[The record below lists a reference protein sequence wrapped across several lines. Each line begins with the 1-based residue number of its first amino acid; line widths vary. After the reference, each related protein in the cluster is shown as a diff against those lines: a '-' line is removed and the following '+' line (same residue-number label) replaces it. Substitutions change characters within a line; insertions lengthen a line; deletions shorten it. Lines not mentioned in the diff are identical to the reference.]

1 MLTPIRCLR
10 RRTAPWSLDASTANS
25 IGEHHIF
32 GSLRRVRLVGNSAA
46 RYNQSLF
53 VRGDKVPPVASQ
65 QHRSK
70 LSPPDEKANVRALL
84 LKLGPGLIT
93 GASDDDPSGI
103 ATYSQAGA
111 QFGFGTLWIALF
123 SYPLM
128 CAIQEISA
136 RIGRVTGAGIAA
148 SLRKHYPRPIVFLIV
163 VLVLIANTFNLG
175 ADIGAMGDAV
185 HLLVGGPAWI
195 YLLALGAL
203 SLSLQIFIPYKRYVN
218 YLKWLTLSLFA
229 YVITAF
235 VVHLSWLK
243 VLHDTFLPPLH
254 SFGADYFTVAIAFLG
269 TTISPYLFFWQASEE
284 AEDVRDNA
292 AQRSLHKAPEQAPEQ
307 LHRIKIDTYLGMA
320 FSNLVAF
327 FIVVTTAATLHAH
340 GDYDIQTATQAAAA
354 LQPLAGRFA
363 FLLFSAGIVGTGLLA
378 IPVLAGSAAYA
389 LGEAMRWRVSMEAKP
404 RKAPKFYATIAVAT
418 VIGLALNF
426 MRFNPMKALFWSA
439 VVNGVA
445 AVPIMLMMML
455 LTRRRKVMGEFT
467 LPLYLEIIGWIATL
481 VMLFASIGMF
491 ATIHL

>member
-1 MLTPIRCLR
+1 MV
-10 RRTAPWSLDASTANS
+10 SH
-25 IGEHHIF
+25 E
-32 GSLRRVRLVGNSAA
+32 
-46 RYNQSLF
+46 
-53 VRGDKVPPVASQ
+53 
-65 QHRSK
+65 HRSK
-70 LSPPDEKANVRALL
+70 LALAKVKAGLRTLL
-84 LKLGPGLIT
+84 LRLGPGLIT

-148 SLRKHYPRPIVFLIV
+148 SLRKHYPRPIVFVIV
-163 VLVLIANTFNLG
+163 ALVLIANVFNLG
-175 ADIGAMGDAV
+175 ADIGAMGDAA
-185 HLLVGGPAWI
+185 HLLIGGPAWL
-195 YLLALGAL
+195 YLLALGLL
-203 SLSLQIFIPYKRYVN
+203 SLVLQVFIPYKRYVN

-229 YVITAF
+229 YVVTAF
-235 VVHLSWLK
+235 VVHLNWLK
-243 VLHDTFLPPLH
+243 VLHDTFLPPLS

-284 AEDVRDNA
+284 AEEVKVNPEEK
-292 AQRSLHKAPEQAPEQ
+292 SLHKAPEQAAEQ
-307 LHRIKIDTYLGMA
+307 LQRIKLDTYLGMA

-327 FIVVTTAATLHAH
+327 FIILTTAATLHAH
-340 GDYDIQTATQAAAA
+340 GKLDIQSATQAAAA
-354 LQPLAGRFA
+354 LEPLAGRFA
-363 FLLFSAGIVGTGLLA
+363 FFLFAAGIIGTGMLA

-389 LGEAMRWRVSMEAKP
+389 LGEAMQWRVSLEAKP
-404 RKAPKFYATIAVAT
+404 RKAWKFYATIATAT
-418 VIGLALNF
+418 FIGLALNF
-426 MRFNPMKALFWSA
+426 VHLNPMKALFWSA

-467 LPLYLEIIGWIATL
+467 LPFYLEIIGWIATL
-481 VMLFASIGMF
+481 VMLFASVGMF
-491 ATIHL
+491 ATIHR